1 MVISKLN
8 SIFEEEYKKL
18 NKEQKEAVDTIEGPV
33 MVIAGPGTGKT
44 SILTLRIAN
53 ILKKTDTAPENIL
66 SLTFTES
73 GAYAMR
79 KKLVGIIGPT
89 AYRVN
94 INTFHSFCNEVI
106 KNYPEKFPR
115 IIGSTAIN
123 NIDQISVM
131 EKIIENNDFEFLK
144 PFGDIF
150 YYVKKALDEIRDM
163 KREAIG
169 PDEFEAI
176 IKKQQKDFD
185 ATPDKINEKGAH
197 KGKMKG
203 EFIKLQEYIEKNRE
217 LLIIYRAYEEALRK
231 DKFYDFEDMI
241 MEVLKTLKKDKNL
254 LLILQENYQYILA
267 DEHQD
272 ANNAQNA
279 ILELLSNFHKDPNL
293 FIVGDEKQAIFRFQG
308 ASLQNFLYFQKIYPK
323 AKIINLKENYRS
335 TQKILDASHSLI
347 ENNSLPSG
355 LSRVALLSKSQKLGN
370 ANELIHIYEFP
381 KEEAELSFIAKEIKK
396 QIDNGEKPE
405 EIAILYRENR
415 EAVNIGKMLEK
426 FNITT
431 KSPLHFLRL
440 KEAFKTD
447 ESGDKTHWL
456 SIGYLVILSEEEV
469 SAMRI
474 NEPDKFDELGWF
486 NLDNLPTPLH
496 SLITPELI
504 TLIKNTYAKVT
515 AK

>member
-1 MVISKLN
+1 MRTFYYGNLEADSPPFRIDSFYDVVSGKIPVEK
-8 SIFEEEYKKL
+8 YKDKI
-18 NKEQKEAVDTIEGPV
+18 V
-33 MVIAGPGTGKT
+33 
-44 SILTLRIAN
+44 
-53 ILKKTDTAPENIL
+53 
-66 SLTFTES
+66 
-73 GAYAMR
+73 
-79 KKLVGIIGPT
+79 IIGPT

-267 DEHQD
+267 D
-272 ANNAQNA
+272 
-279 ILELLSNFHKDPNL
+279 
-293 FIVGDEKQAIFRFQG
+293 
-308 ASLQNFLYFQKIYPK
+308 
-323 AKIINLKENYRS
+323 
-335 TQKILDASHSLI
+335 
-347 ENNSLPSG
+347 
-355 LSRVALLSKSQKLGN
+355 
-370 ANELIHIYEFP
+370 
-381 KEEAELSFIAKEIKK
+381 
-396 QIDNGEKPE
+396 
-405 EIAILYRENR
+405 
-415 EAVNIGKMLEK
+415 
-426 FNITT
+426 
-431 KSPLHFLRL
+431 
-440 KEAFKTD
+440 
-447 ESGDKTHWL
+447 
-456 SIGYLVILSEEEV
+456 
-469 SAMRI
+469 
-474 NEPDKFDELGWF
+474 
-486 NLDNLPTPLH
+486 
-496 SLITPELI
+496 
-504 TLIKNTYAKVT
+504 
-515 AK
+515 